1 MRNDNSMNCGCS
13 SDNNKCKIG
22 PFEAFDATCSPVP
35 SVTSG
40 ISIIPFSSGP
50 FSSFLSTTSEGL
62 PSNISLIGFGSAVN
76 GLALLPNGDIDLT
89 TNVTE
94 AFSTPQAGN
103 ITAISASYST
113 TTTFQPPLEST
124 IRAQIYRAAADSNIF
139 SPTNAFVD
147 LTPISTLF
155 SVARGL
161 KNVSPPVS
169 VEAGDLL
176 LMVFTATS
184 SGTVSIIGNAMAGI
198 TIAL

>member
-1 MRNDNSMNCGCS
+1 MRDNNSINCGCS
-13 SDNNKCKIG
+13 SAKNNCKIG
-22 PFEAFDATCSPVP
+22 PFEALDATCSPVP
-35 SVTSG
+35 SVASG

-50 FSSFLSTTSEGL
+50 FTSSISTTSVGL
-62 PSNISLIGFGSAVN
+62 PSGISLIGFGSAVN

-89 TNVTE
+89 TQVTE
-94 AFSTPQAGN
+94 AFSNPQAGN
-103 ITAISASYST
+103 ITTISASFSS
-113 TTTFQPPLEST
+113 TTTFQPQIEST

-169 VEAGDLL
+169 VAAGDLL
-176 LMVFTATS
+176 LMVFTVTS
-184 SGTVSIIGNAMAGI
+184 SGTVTIIGNSMAGI

>member
-1 MRNDNSMNCGCS
+1 MRDDNSMNCGCS
-13 SDNNKCKIG
+13 SDNNKCRIG
-22 PFEAFDATCSPVP
+22 PFEAVDTTCSPAP

-50 FSSFLSTTSEGL
+50 SESSVSTTSEGL
-62 PSNISLIGFGSAVN
+62 PNVVTFIGFGSAVSLI
-76 GLALLPNGDIDLT
+76 GLPPNGDINLST
-89 TNVTE
+89 FPTE
-94 AFSTPQAGN
+94 AFSIPQAGN
-103 ITAISASYST
+103 ITAISASHT
-113 TTTFQPPLEST
+113 TLSFFPEIEIT

-147 LTPISTLF
+147 LTPISTLH

-161 KNVSPPVS
+161 KNISPPVS

-176 LMVFTATS
+176 LMVLKANS
-184 SGTVSIIGNAMAGI
+184 SGTVSITGNAMAGI